1 MTPEEQREVSRC
13 VFREANDV
21 FLVVDPLTQRILEVN
36 PAAQR
41 LTGYRRRALLEMTVD
56 DVLICEESSERDLL
70 SAACR
75 STKFATCS
83 DACQVITVTGKTVEV
98 QTHACRIHT
107 EPRSLGLFVLRDTSR
122 QRAAEQEKRALETKI
137 HESRRME
144 SLGLMAS
151 GIAHD
156 LNNQLLG
163 ILGNAELILRSLP
176 ETDPRHANI
185 VEITA
190 AANKTAELT
199 HNLLAYANTEHRQ
212 QRDVAVES
220 ILHWAVSDLD
230 TEIRRAFELTIN
242 VDPALRVL
250 VSDPLEIQ
258 QAIQNILTNSAE
270 AIHCRKPAVG
280 KVQIQAGRHRVDLKQ
295 GTNLSPG
302 SYVEIS
308 VADNGMG
315 ITAEE
320 LPFVFDPFFS
330 RKLAGRGLGLAVA
343 HSALL
348 MNGGLIQVRSQPDI
362 GSEFRL
368 LLPEAPPVAV
378 GTQNATG
385 SQVRSD

>member
-56 DVLICEESSERDLL
+56 DLLICEESSERDLL

-107 EPRSLGLFVLRDTSR
+107 EPRSLGLFVLRDMSR
-122 QRAAEQEKRALETKI
+122 QRAAEQEKLALESQI

-163 ILGNAELILRSLP
+163 ILGNAELMQRTIP
-176 ETDPRHANI
+176 KADPRHVHI

-199 HNLLAYANTEHRQ
+199 RNLLAYANTEHRQ
-212 QRDVAVES
+212 QRDVS
-220 ILHWAVSDLD
+220 IQRILHGAVADLD
-230 TEIRRAFELTIN
+230 LEMRRRFELTID
-242 VDPALRVL
+242 VEHAFRVL
-250 VSDPLEIQ
+250 VADPLEIQ

-270 AIHCRKPAVG
+270 AISCGRPAVG
-280 KVQIQAGRHRVDLKQ
+280 KVEVQVARVCVDKGQ
-295 GTNLSPG
+295 GISLRPG
-302 SYVEIS
+302 PYVEIILS
-308 VADNGMG
+308 DNGVG
-315 ITAEE
+315 IAAEE
-320 LPFVFDPFFS
+320 LPFVFDPFFTS
-330 RKLAGRGLGLAVA
+330 KLAGRGLGLAVA

-348 MNGGLIQVRSQPDI
+348 MNGGLIQVRSQSDV
-362 GSEFRL
+362 GTEFRL
-368 LLPEAPPVAV
+368 LLPEAPTAAGV
-378 GTQNATG
+378 GSTVTG
-385 SQVRSD
+385 SKVRSD